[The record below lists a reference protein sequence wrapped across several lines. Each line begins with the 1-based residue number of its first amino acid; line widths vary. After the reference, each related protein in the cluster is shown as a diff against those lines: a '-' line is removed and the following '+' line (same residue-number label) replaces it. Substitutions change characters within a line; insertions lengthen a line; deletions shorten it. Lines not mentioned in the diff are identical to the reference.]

1 MNRIYDFTKFALENK
16 GVKFVQYVFL
26 ASIYGVYYYHTVAPH
41 GFKLLASAFSTVFMG
56 FGVVNAGML
65 KNLSVSCITVL
76 PDGQHMRIQ
85 LFSGRLFDVLI
96 KDCHIVGVRKSF
108 IDLSVIASGKRLK
121 VCVDTNALRPKEIA
135 DIFLILGICHPDVHS
150 VEFQRSP

>member
-26 ASIYGVYYYHTVAPH
+26 ASIYGIYYYHTVAPH

-65 KNLSVSCITVL
+65 KNLSPYT
-76 PDGQHMRIQ
+76 
-85 LFSGRLFDVLI
+85 
-96 KDCHIVGVRKSF
+96 K
-108 IDLSVIASGKRLK
+108 
-121 VCVDTNALRPKEIA
+121 
-135 DIFLILGICHPDVHS
+135 
-150 VEFQRSP
+150 